1 MLFYLLG
8 VVQSIR
14 DLGFPIS
21 AINGPNGCKEQMG
34 WPRPVVCGLGI
45 RKLNPIEKPHDKHYT
60 WL

>member
-21 AINGPNGCKEQMG
+21 AIDGPNGCKEQMG
-34 WPRPVVCGLGI
+34 WPPGGLWVKRTQAQPN
-45 RKLNPIEKPHDKHYT
+45 RKAP
-60 WL
+60 W